1 MDVMPTGTSLSSVA
15 VGSHTH
21 TRTFSSGDDTYYLLG
36 WTSKTGTS
44 TGMTFYTSST
54 NVYMQGGNLYA
65 ASDERLKD
73 FAGDVDVDL
82 DDIKRIPKKY
92 YTWKDDENKTIQM
105 GTSAQ
110 KLQEIYPELVSESED
125 GKLAVSYDKLTMVA
139 LGAIDKLYEMVKD
152 LKDENKILRKEI
164 DNLKK

>member
-1 MDVMPTGTSLSSVA
+1 
-15 VGSHTH
+15 
-21 TRTFSSGDDTYYLLG
+21 
-36 WTSKTGTS
+36 
-44 TGMTFYTSST
+44 
-54 NVYMQGGNLYA
+54 MQNGNLYA

-92 YTWKDDENKTIQM
+92 YTWKDDANKTIQI

-110 KLQEIYPELVSESED
+110 KLQEIYPELVSENED

-139 LGAIDKLYEMVKD
+139 LGAIDKLYDMINELKNENNI
-152 LKDENKILRKEI
+152 LKDEIEKLKNK
-164 DNLKK
+164 